1 MKNVVPAPV
10 VSRKWTA
17 AASTSKFQGD
27 LPQLRSFVHAG
38 SKKEESRYRFLRS
51 REGLLQD
58 PQAALCTAVWL
69 LNDYTETGTKYR
81 LLQESRVALCGFLK
95 QLAAEINTADVH
107 ELVSRLVEKSPVSR
121 RSRTASRVLD
131 SIRPAAP
138 AQQ

>member
-1 MKNVVPAPV
+1 MKHQFPVPV
-10 VSRKWTA
+10 VSKKWQS
-17 AASTSKFQGD
+17 AASTSKFPGD

-38 SKKEESRYRFLRS
+38 AKKEGSRYRLLKS
-51 REGLLQD
+51 REGLLRD

-81 LLQESRVALCGFLK
+81 LLQESRVALCGLLK
-95 QLAAEINTADVH
+95 ELAAEINTPDVH
-107 ELVSRLVEKSPVSR
+107 ELVSRLLEKSPVSR